1 MKKRQAGVTMNE
13 ISSMVITHSRAT
25 VEEMEE
31 VWEGDLENM
40 LRDIYANELVHE
52 CAVLKTCNR
61 IEMYV
66 VSNKSSSVMLQF
78 AKKMGL
84 SSNITDFYD
93 HEESIMH
100 LLRLSAGL
108 ESMIIGEDQILGQIK
123 DLYQV
128 ARNLGTTGR
137 MLDTAFSKA
146 IQVGKRVRTETE
158 INRGALSIASAAVDL
173 AEDTIGDLKNKM
185 VLVIGTGEMGT
196 LVTRALSHREIEL
209 IYIANRTYAAAK
221 ELADELGGHAL
232 QFDQIEEKL
241 SKADVVICA
250 TGAPHFVLRYQQ
262 VQKAMTSR
270 DKALLLIDI
279 ANPRDIDPSIA
290 NIPQV
295 TLYNI
300 DNLRVINE
308 KNLEL
313 RMEEAKKAQA
323 IIDEEFDL
331 LIKQYKRQSADH
343 IISEM
348 YARYY
353 RIRVAE
359 KERALTKLRAYH
371 TIGEIEQKVLDDM
384 TNSIVNKILSEPT
397 KALRNAAEACDDEA
411 LEIALLLFNIDRCNV
426 KKRIKGELLP
436 CSRKQE

>member
-1 MKKRQAGVTMNE
+1 MTE

-31 VWEGDLENM
+31 VWDGDLDNF
-40 LRDIYANELVHE
+40 LRELYANELVHE

-66 VSNKSSSVMLQF
+66 VSHKGSSVMFQF
-78 AKKMGL
+78 AKKLGL
-84 SSNITDFYD
+84 SSNIIDFYD
-93 HEESIMH
+93 HDESIMH
-100 LLRLSAGL
+100 LLRLSSGL

-128 ARNLGTTGR
+128 AKNLGTTGR

-173 AEDTIGDLKNKM
+173 AEETVGDLKNKM
-185 VLVIGTGEMGT
+185 VLVIGTVEMGT

-209 IYIANRTYAAAK
+209 MYIANRTYAAAK
-221 ELADELGGHAL
+221 KLADDMGGHAVH
-232 QFDQIEEKL
+232 FDQIEENL
-241 SKADVVICA
+241 QKADVVICA
-250 TGAPHFVLRYQQ
+250 TGAPHFVLRHPQ
-262 VQKAMTSR
+262 VLKAMESR
-270 DKALLLIDI
+270 EKALLLIDI
-279 ANPRDIDPSIA
+279 ANPRDIEPTIGT
-290 NIPQV
+290 IPHV

-323 IIDEEFDL
+323 IIDEEYDL
-331 LIKQYKRQSADH
+331 LIKQYKQQRADH
-343 IISEM
+343 IVSEM
-348 YARYY
+348 YAQFYKVRSL
-353 RIRVAE
+353 E
-359 KERALTKLRAYH
+359 KERALTKLSAYH
-371 TIGEIEQKVLDDM
+371 TIGDIEQKIIDDL
-384 TNSIVNKILSEPT
+384 THSIVNKILAEPT
-397 KALRNAAEACDDEA
+397 KVLRNAAEVCDDEM
-411 LEIALLLFNIDRCNV
+411 LDMVFRLFSIDKCNE
-426 KKRIKGELLP
+426 KRSIKGDLPP
-436 CSRKQE
+436 CSRKPERED